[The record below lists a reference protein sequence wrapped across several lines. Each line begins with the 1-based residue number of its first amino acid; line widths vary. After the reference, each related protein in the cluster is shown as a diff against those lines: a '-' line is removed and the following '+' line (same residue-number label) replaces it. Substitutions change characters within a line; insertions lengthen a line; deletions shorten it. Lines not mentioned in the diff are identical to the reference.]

1 MLVPLG
7 AAQSGRSFVPPD
19 QFVLFGD
26 SITQFSNSQDRG
38 FAFASALQ
46 DGKTVWFGA
55 NDAALPGYEQHVAP
69 EQYRRNLIS
78 IITHPVVKAQCPR
91 IILITPPPV
100 DEYAL
105 ADSGMGGTRTAEHT
119 KLYADITVEVGKK
132 LGVVVLDIWTCLM
145 DKSGWRPGNP
155 LNGSLAASRSW
166 AFSQFF
172 IDGEP
177 CSIQRDNPLG

>member
-1 MLVPLG
+1 MSELIPPPTHTRVRFLVRERRTLKVVVR
-7 AAQSGRSFVPPD
+7 ANLSFE
-19 QFVLFGD
+19 Q
-26 SITQFSNSQDRG
+26 
-38 FAFASALQ
+38 
-46 DGKTVWFGA
+46 TVWFGA

-105 ADSGMGGTRTAEHT
+105 ADSGMGGARTAEHT
-119 KLYADITVEVGKK
+119 KLYADTAVEVGKE
-132 LGVVVLDIWTCLM
+132 LGVAVLNIWACLM
-145 DKSGWRPGNP
+145 EKSGWQPGSP
-155 LNGSLAASRSW
+155 LNGSLAVSRNW

-172 IDGEP
+172 TDGVS
-177 CSIQRDNPLG
+177 CSIQRDNCVVADGNNQDSISPR